1 MLVCGILGSYMEA
14 KFKLRQKV
22 WFTVADTS
30 PLGGVDIEA

>member
-1 MLVCGILGSYMEA
+1 MEA

-30 PLGGVDIEA
+30 PLGGGVDIEA